1 MPRMRDTDI
10 AMGLDEIGKLCEE
23 CLVPNLLV
31 VEPELIKF
39 DCMAYRE
46 LVAFDLSLDLLL
58 SLIRSKLIISQY
70 HGLYEDL
77 RGSINIAKS
86 LIEDEMAK
94 RGSPPVVNT
103 FH

>member
-10 AMGLDEIGKLCEE
+10 AMGLDEIGKLCEK
-23 CLVPNLLV
+23 CLIPNLLV
-31 VEPELIKF
+31 VEPEFIKF
-39 DCMAYRE
+39 DCMTYRE

-70 HGLYEDL
+70 HVLYEDL
-77 RGSINIAKS
+77 SRGINIAKS
-86 LIEDEMAK
+86 LVEDETAK
-94 RGSPPVVNT
+94 RGVPPVINT